1 MRRAA
6 TSTPTASV
14 RNLLLAGALTLV
26 VVLVLVAEMST
37 VETTPGASGREE
49 RLVKA
54 VEERRVAEAR
64 RTGAAKRRRAEAAAA
79 ARGGEGGAADG
90 AGAVRAATMVHMI
103 HVPKTGGESAGIF
116 LKRLGRNGFSMYRG
130 KSGKESPHSI
140 VDQSK
145 VQ

>member
-26 VVLVLVAEMST
+26 VLVLVAEMST

-49 RLVKA
+49 RLVAA

-64 RTGAAKRRRAEAAAA
+64 RTGAAKRRRAEAAA

>member
-64 RTGAAKRRRAEAAAA
+64 RTGPAKRRRAEAAAA
-79 ARGGEGGAADG
+79 RAGEGGAADG